1 VKRVLEASP
10 RWNRQR
16 LAVLEAVDFDLK
28 RVFSVLYFVSATS
41 AGIYMAGWLRLN
53 LMELPVAPF
62 SYQSAATIGLSVTA
76 GTLFALLLPA
86 IALALGVERR
96 LQRRLRQLDNKMSAT
111 ATHRLIAVQALPNLQ
126 EAVGDKHGQH
136 HHQKP

>member
-1 VKRVLEASP
+1 MLEASP

-28 RVFSVLYFVSATS
+28 RAFSMLYFILATC

-53 LMELPVAPF
+53 LMELPAAPF
-62 SYQSAATIGLSVTA
+62 SYQSAITIGRSVTA
-76 GTLFALLLPA
+76 GALFALLLPA
-86 IALALGVERR
+86 TALALGIERR
-96 LQRRLRQLDNKMSAT
+96 LHRRLRQLDKKANAT
-111 ATHRLIAVQALPNLQ
+111 AKHRLIAVQALPNLQ
-126 EAVGDKHGQH
+126 EAVGGTHGQH